1 MKKKIMAAAG
11 ALLTASLGI
20 GGAYAY
26 YQDSV
31 SVQNHISTGDVNIG
45 IQEYQIIDGSEAK
58 YDTEENRFVL
68 PSEVVSKIPRI
79 TNYAETCY
87 VRAKVAHNS
96 DSVSESDTGT
106 YVLTGR
112 CSLWHI

>member
-68 PSEVVSKIPRI
+68 PSEVVSKSHGSQIMRKPVMCGQRWHTIQIP
-79 TNYAETCY
+79 CQ
-87 VRAKVAHNS
+87 
-96 DSVSESDTGT
+96 ESDTG
-106 YVLTGR
+106 LM
-112 CSLWHI
+112 C

>member
-45 IQEYQIIDGSEAK
+45 IQ
-58 YDTEENRFVL
+58 
-68 PSEVVSKIPRI
+68 
-79 TNYAETCY
+79 
-87 VRAKVAHNS
+87 
-96 DSVSESDTGT
+96 
-106 YVLTGR
+106 
-112 CSLWHI
+112 